1 MAMLTP
7 SAVHI
12 DAPLTNLTI
21 AFLQDANGFIA
32 DRVFPK
38 VSVAKKSDKYYIYN
52 RADFN
57 RVGQVQARAP
67 RTQAPRV
74 GMSLSTDT
82 YLTDVYSLAT
92 DFDFETL
99 ANEDAALDIR
109 AAGSQMLTHQLLIDR
124 EIKWASTYF
133 TGGVWGTDWDG
144 VSGSPST
151 NQVRQ
156 WSDYTNSTPIV
167 DVTNIMRTVQLK
179 SGGFKPNVMV
189 VGKEV
194 RDVLVNHPTILARL
208 NGGATVTNTALVT
221 DAKLAEIFGVEEFL
235 VMDTAKNTAAEGRTE
250 SNAFIAGKAV
260 AFYYRPRAA
269 GLMIPSAGYTFTW
282 DELEN
287 ASGHGIA
294 IKSYRGDYLAID
306 GIAEVLEAN
315 LAYDHKVVSADLGA
329 FIDTVVA

>member
-38 VSVAKKSDKYYIYN
+38 VSVAKKTDKYYIYN

-57 RVGQVQARAP
+57 RTGQVQPRAP

-74 GMSLSTDT
+74 GMTLSQDT
-82 YLTDVYSLAT
+82 YSADVFSLAT
-92 DFDFETL
+92 DFDFQTL

-109 AAGSQMLTHQLLIDR
+109 AAGAQMLTHQLLIDR
-124 EIKWASTYF
+124 EIKWANTYF
-133 TGGVWGTDWDG
+133 AGGVWGTDWDG
-144 VSGSPST
+144 VASSPSAS
-151 NQVRQ
+151 QVIQ

-167 DVTNIMRTVQLK
+167 DVTRIMQTVQLK

-189 VGKEV
+189 VGKQV
-194 RDVLVNHPTILARL
+194 RDILVNHPSILARL

-221 DAKLAEIFGVEEFL
+221 DAKLAEIFGVEEFM
-235 VMDTAKNTAAEGRTE
+235 VMETVKNTAAEGLTE
-250 SNAFIAGKAV
+250 SNAFIGGKLAG
-260 AFYYRPRAA
+260 FYYRPRSS

-282 DELEN
+282 DELEG

-306 GIAEVLEAN
+306 GVAEVLEAN

-329 FIDTVVA
+329 VIDSVIA

>member
-21 AFLQDANGFIA
+21 AFVQDSTNFIA

-38 VSVAKKSDKYYIYN
+38 VSVSKKTDKYYIYN

-82 YLTDVYSLAT
+82 YSTDVFSLAT
-92 DFDFETL
+92 DFDFDTL

-109 AAGSQMLTHQLLIDR
+109 SAGAQMLTTQLLIDR
-124 EIKWASTYF
+124 EVKWATDYF
-133 TGGVWGTDWDG
+133 SSGIWGTDWAG
-144 VSGSPST
+144 VASSPSGT
-151 NQVRQ
+151 QVIQ
-156 WSDYTNSTPIV
+156 WSDITTSTPIQ
-167 DVTNIMRTVQLK
+167 DVTKIMRTIQLK

-221 DAKLAEIFGVEEFL
+221 DAKLAEIFGVEEFM
-235 VMDTAKNTAAEGRTE
+235 VMEAVKNTSAEGIAE
-250 SNAFIAGKAV
+250 SNAFIGGKAV

-269 GLMIPSAGYTFTW
+269 GLMVPSAGYTFTW
-282 DELEN
+282 DDLEN
-287 ASGHGIA
+287 ASGYGIS

-315 LAYDHKVVSADLGA
+315 MAYDHKVVSADLGG
-329 FIDTVVA
+329 FIATVIA

>member
-1 MAMLTP
+1 MAMLTA

-21 AFLQDANGFIA
+21 AFLQESTGFIA

-38 VSVAKKSDKYYIYN
+38 VSVAKKTDKYYIYN

-74 GMSLSTDT
+74 GMTLSTDT
-82 YLTDVYSLAT
+82 YSTDVFSLAT

-109 AAGSQMLTHQLLIDR
+109 SAGAQMLTHQLLIDR

-133 TGGVWGTDWDG
+133 AASVWGTDWAG
-144 VSGSPST
+144 VASSPSAT
-151 NQVRQ
+151 QVIQ
-156 WSDYTNSTPIV
+156 WSDYSTSTPIQ
-167 DVTNIMRTVQLK
+167 DVTKIMRTIQLK

-194 RDVLVNHPTILARL
+194 RDTLVNHPTILARL

-235 VMDTAKNTAAEGRTE
+235 VMETVKNTAAEGLTE
-250 SNAFIAGKAV
+250 ANAFIGGKSV

-269 GLMIPSAGYTFTW
+269 GLMVPSAGYTFTW
-282 DELEN
+282 DDLEN
-287 ASGHGIA
+287 ASGHGIT
-294 IKSYRGDYLAID
+294 IKSYVGDYLAID

-315 LAYDHKVVSADLGA
+315 LAYDHKVVSSDLGG
-329 FIDTVVA
+329 FIATVIA

>member
-144 VSGSPST
+144 VAGSPST
-151 NQVRQ
+151 AQVRQ

-167 DVTNIMRTVQLK
+167 DVTSIMRTVQLK

-235 VMDTAKNTAAEGRTE
+235 VMETVKNTAAEGLTE
-250 SNAFIAGKAV
+250 SNAFIGGKAV

-329 FIDTVVA
+329 FIDTVIA

>member
-1 MAMLTP
+1 MLTP

-38 VSVAKKSDKYYIYN
+38 VSVAKKTDKYYIYN

-57 RVGQVQARAP
+57 RVGQVQPRAP

-74 GMSLSTDT
+74 GMSLSQDT
-82 YLTDVYSLAT
+82 YSAEVFSLAT
-92 DFDFETL
+92 DFDFDTL

-109 AAGSQMLTHQLLIDR
+109 SAGAQMLTHQLLIDR
-124 EIKWASTYF
+124 EIKWATSYF
-133 TGGVWGTDWDG
+133 GASIWGTDWTG
-144 VSGSPST
+144 VSGAPTT

-156 WSDYTNSTPIV
+156 WSDYTNSSPIA
-167 DVTNIMRTVQLK
+167 DVTNIMRTMQLK

-194 RDVLVNHPTILARL
+194 RDALVNNPTILARL

-235 VMDTAKNTAAEGRTE
+235 VMETVKNVSPEGVAE
-250 SNAFIAGKAV
+250 SNAFIGGKSA
-260 AFYYRPRAA
+260 AFYYRPRSA

-282 DELEN
+282 DDLEN
-287 ASGHGIA
+287 ASGHGIT

-306 GIAEVLEAN
+306 GVAEVLEAN
-315 LAYDHKVVSADLGA
+315 LAYDHKVVSSDMGA
-329 FIDTVVA
+329 FIATVVA

>member
-38 VSVAKKSDKYYIYN
+38 VSVAKKTDKYYIYN

-57 RVGQVQARAP
+57 RVGQVQPRAP

-74 GMSLSTDT
+74 GMSLSQDT
-82 YLTDVYSLAT
+82 YSTEVFSLAT

-109 AAGSQMLTHQLLIDR
+109 SAGAQMLTHQLLIDR
-124 EIKWASTYF
+124 EIKWATSYF
-133 TGGVWGTDWDG
+133 GASIWGTDWAG
-144 VSGSPST
+144 VAGSPST

-156 WSDYTNSTPIV
+156 WSDYTNSTPIA
-167 DVTNIMRTVQLK
+167 DVTNIMRTMQLK

-194 RDVLVNHPTILARL
+194 RDALVNNPSILARL

-235 VMDTAKNTAAEGRTE
+235 VMETVKNTGLEGLAEA
-250 SNAFIAGKAV
+250 NAFIGGKVA
-260 AFYYRPRAA
+260 AFYYRPRSA

-282 DELEN
+282 DDLEN
-287 ASGHGIA
+287 ASGHGIS
-294 IKSYRGDYLAID
+294 IKSYTGDYLAID

-329 FIDTVVA
+329 FIDTVIA

>member
-38 VSVAKKSDKYYIYN
+38 VSVQKKSDKYYIYN

-57 RVGQVQARAP
+57 RVGQVQPRAP

-82 YLTDVYSLAT
+82 YLTEVFSLAT
-92 DFDFETL
+92 DFDFDTL

-109 AAGSQMLTHQLLIDR
+109 SAGAQMLTHQLLIDR
-124 EIKWASTYF
+124 EIKWANSYF
-133 TGGVWGTDWDG
+133 AGSIWGTDWTG
-144 VSGSPST
+144 VAGSPST
-151 NQVRQ
+151 SQVRQ
-156 WSDYTNSTPIV
+156 WSDYTNSTPIA

-194 RDVLVNHPTILARL
+194 RDALVNNPSILARL

-235 VMDTAKNTAAEGRTE
+235 VMETVKNVSAEGVAE
-250 SNAFIAGKAV
+250 SNAFIGGKSA
-260 AFYYRPRAA
+260 AFYYRPRSA
-269 GLMIPSAGYTFTW
+269 GLMVPSAGYTFTW
-282 DELEN
+282 DDLEN
-287 ASGHGIA
+287 ASGHGIT
-294 IKSYRGDYLAID
+294 IKSYTGDYLAID
-306 GIAEVLEAN
+306 GVAEVLEAN
-315 LAYDHKVVSADLGA
+315 LAYDHKVVSSDLGA
-329 FIDTVVA
+329 FIATVVA

>member
-144 VSGSPST
+144 VSGAPST

-235 VMDTAKNTAAEGRTE
+235 VMETVKNTAAEGLTE
-250 SNAFIAGKAV
+250 SNAFIGGKAV

-287 ASGHGIA
+287 ASGYGIA

>member
-38 VSVAKKSDKYYIYN
+38 VSVAKKTDKYYIYN

-74 GMSLSTDT
+74 GMTLSQDT
-82 YLTDVYSLAT
+82 YSADVFSLAT
-92 DFDFETL
+92 DFDFDTL

-109 AAGSQMLTHQLLIDR
+109 SAGAQMLTHQLLIDR
-124 EIKWASTYF
+124 EIKWATSYF
-133 TGGVWGTDWDG
+133 GASIWGTDWAG
-144 VSGSPST
+144 VAGSPST

-156 WSDYTNSTPIV
+156 WSDYTNSTPIQ
-167 DVTNIMRTVQLK
+167 DVTNIMRTMQLK

-194 RDVLVNHPTILARL
+194 RD
-208 NGGATVTNTALVT
+208 AL
-221 DAKLAEIFGVEEFL
+221 
-235 VMDTAKNTAAEGRTE
+235 
-250 SNAFIAGKAV
+250 
-260 AFYYRPRAA
+260 
-269 GLMIPSAGYTFTW
+269 
-282 DELEN
+282 
-287 ASGHGIA
+287 
-294 IKSYRGDYLAID
+294 
-306 GIAEVLEAN
+306 
-315 LAYDHKVVSADLGA
+315 
-329 FIDTVVA
+329 

>member
-74 GMSLSTDT
+74 GMSLSQDT
-82 YLTDVYSLAT
+82 YLTEVFSLAT

-109 AAGSQMLTHQLLIDR
+109 SAGAQMLTHQLLIDR

-156 WSDYTNSTPIV
+156 WSDYNNSTPIQ
-167 DVTNIMRTVQLK
+167 DVTTIMRTVQLR

-221 DAKLAEIFGVEEFL
+221 DAKLAEIFGVEDFM
-235 VMDTAKNTAAEGRTE
+235 VMETVRNNGLEGLAE
-250 SNAFIAGKAV
+250 SNAFIGGKAV

-287 ASGHGIA
+287 ASGYGIA

-306 GIAEVLEAN
+306 GVAEVLEAN

-329 FIDTVVA
+329 FIDTVIA

>member
-1 MAMLTP
+1 MAMLSP

-38 VSVAKKSDKYYIYN
+38 VSVAKKTDKYYIYN
-52 RADFN
+52 RGDFN
-57 RVGQVQARAP
+57 RTGQVQARAP
-67 RTQAPRV
+67 RTAAPRV

-82 YLTDVYSLAT
+82 YSADVFSLAT
-92 DFDFETL
+92 DFDFQTL

-109 AAGSQMLTHQLLIDR
+109 AAGAQMLTHQLLIDR
-124 EIKWASTYF
+124 EIKWATAF
-133 TGGVWGTDWDG
+133 FAGGLWTTDYDG
-144 VSGSPST
+144 VAGSPST
-151 NQVRQ
+151 NEVRQ
-156 WSDYTNSTPIV
+156 WSDYTNSTPIQ
-167 DVTNIMRTVQLK
+167 DVTAIMQAVQLK

-189 VGKEV
+189 LGKQV
-194 RDVLVNHPTILARL
+194 RDSLINHPIILARL
-208 NGGATVTNTALVT
+208 NGGATVSNTALVT

-235 VMDTAKNTAAEGRTE
+235 VMETVKNTAAEGLAE
-250 SNAFIAGKAV
+250 SNSFIGGKA
-260 AFYYRPRAA
+260 AALYYRPRSA
-269 GLMIPSAGYTFTW
+269 GLMVPSAGYTFTW

-287 ASGHGIA
+287 ASGHGIS

-306 GIAEVLEAN
+306 GVAEVLEAN
-315 LAYDHKVVSADLGA
+315 MAYDHKIVSADLGA

>member
-1 MAMLTP
+1 MLTP
-7 SAVHI
+7 SSVHI

-21 AFLQDANGFIA
+21 AFLQDANNFIA

-38 VSVAKKSDKYYIYN
+38 VGVSKKSDRYYIYN

-74 GMSLSTDT
+74 GMTLSTDT
-82 YLTDVYSLAT
+82 YLTDVFSLAT

-99 ANEDAALDIR
+99 ANEDASLDIR
-109 AAGSQMLTHQLLIDR
+109 SAGAQMLTHQLLIDR
-124 EIKWASTYF
+124 ERKWASTYF
-133 TGGVWGTDWDG
+133 VGGVWGTDWDG
-144 VSGSPST
+144 VASAPST
-151 NQVRQ
+151 AQVIQ
-156 WSDYTNSTPIV
+156 WSNYTTSTPIQ
-167 DVTNIMRTVQLK
+167 DVTNIMRAVQLR

-194 RDVLVNHPTILARL
+194 RDTLVNHPTILARL
-208 NGGATVTNTALVT
+208 NGGATVSNPALVT
-221 DAKLAEIFGVEEFL
+221 DAKLAEIFGVEEFM
-235 VMDTAKNTAAEGRTE
+235 VMEAVQNTAAEGLTE
-250 SNAFIAGKAV
+250 SNAFIGGKLA
-260 AFYYRPRAA
+260 AFYYRPRSS

-282 DELEN
+282 DDLEN
-287 ASGHGIA
+287 ASGHGIT

-329 FIDTVVA
+329 VIDTVIA

>member
-1 MAMLTP
+1 MPMLTP

-38 VSVAKKSDKYYIYN
+38 VSVAKKTDKYYIYN

-57 RVGQVQARAP
+57 RVGQVQPRAP

-74 GMSLSTDT
+74 GMSLSQDT
-82 YLTDVYSLAT
+82 YSAEVFSLAT
-92 DFDFETL
+92 DFDFDTL

-109 AAGSQMLTHQLLIDR
+109 SAGAQMLTHQLLIDR
-124 EIKWASTYF
+124 EIKWATSYF
-133 TGGVWGTDWDG
+133 GASIWGTDWTG
-144 VSGSPST
+144 VSGAPTT

-156 WSDYTNSTPIV
+156 WSDYTNSSPIA
-167 DVTNIMRTVQLK
+167 DVTNIMRTMQLK

-194 RDVLVNHPTILARL
+194 RDALVNNPTILARL

-235 VMDTAKNTAAEGRTE
+235 VMETVKNVSPEGVAE
-250 SNAFIAGKAV
+250 SNAFIGGKSA
-260 AFYYRPRAA
+260 AFYYRPRSA

-282 DELEN
+282 DDLEN
-287 ASGHGIA
+287 ASGHGIT

-306 GIAEVLEAN
+306 GVAEVLEAN
-315 LAYDHKVVSADLGA
+315 LAYDHKVVSSDMGA
-329 FIDTVVA
+329 FIATVVA